1 MALEIEIKCI
11 LKNNGIIKQEIFWQ
25 TKYWR
30 WCQKEKQKYLQGF
43 LSEKMGQGSKQWKT
57 EKGKVERAHGLLKK
71 KRTTLNLDTRF
82 REQDIVRESC
92 RADENECQNE
102 N

>member
-30 WCQKEKQKYLQGF
+30 WWQKEKQKYLQGF
-43 LSEKMGQGSKQWKT
+43 LSEKMGAGKQAVKDR
-57 EKGKVERAHGLLKK
+57 KGKG
-71 KRTTLNLDTRF
+71 
-82 REQDIVRESC
+82 REGTWFTKEKEDDSELGQ
-92 RADENECQNE
+92 
-102 N
+102 